1 MDYHK
6 AYAGIILYIF
16 INAYVHW
23 YVLYARE
30 LTFTSHRERDIIL
43 YNIFIPL
50 FMISSYGAPLA
61 QRASYLALHSSLFGP
76 VNCDYIVSN
85 SINCLLIG
93 SRCIPNG
100 THTKHCWANLAHASK
115 HIKDSDNN
123 LIIVYLTLHTSLL
136 MNYKIKQVNSN
147 DKRLKRKVKLVVAG
161 VNFRATHWWL
171 NPVALIVRAG
181 SHLVVLAHW
190 SEYLWL

>member
-1 MDYHK
+1 M
-6 AYAGIILYIF
+6 
-16 INAYVHW
+16 
-23 YVLYARE
+23 
-30 LTFTSHRERDIIL
+30 
-43 YNIFIPL
+43 
-50 FMISSYGAPLA
+50 
-61 QRASYLALHSSLFGP
+61 
-76 VNCDYIVSN
+76 
-85 SINCLLIG
+85 
-93 SRCIPNG
+93 
-100 THTKHCWANLAHASK
+100 AHASK
-115 HIKDSDNN
+115 HIKDSDDN